1 MTQSE
6 TASIARILVA
16 LLLAAIIAAA
26 GCKDEEAAGPD
37 PEREIE
43 ELVAAVRAATQ
54 PYHAEAAAVAAGYAP
69 ASPCVASPA
78 GGMGIHYANNG
89 LVDGAVDAGKPEML
103 LYEPSAGGGMELVGV
118 EFMVMA
124 DAWDAAN
131 GSPPELAGQSFDDHR
146 AEADR
151 HGLPFP
157 HYDLH
162 VWVWKDNPAGVFAP
176 FNPAVSCP

>member
-1 MTQSE
+1 
-6 TASIARILVA
+6 
-16 LLLAAIIAAA
+16 
-26 GCKDEEAAGPD
+26 
-37 PEREIE
+37 
-43 ELVAAVRAATQ
+43 
-54 PYHAEAAAVAAGYAP
+54 
-69 ASPCVASPA
+69 PA

-151 HGLPFP
+151 HGLPFA